1 MEQFSDCIGIKSGHC
16 LVTTVLPGAVCM
28 EMCGG
33 VTVKVR
39 GLLLMKLGACVLVV
53 CVRGSYDH

>member
-1 MEQFSDCIGIKSGHC
+1 MEQFSDCIGIKSVHC
-16 LVTTVLPGAVCM
+16 LLTVLPGAICM
-28 EMCGG
+28 EMCIGG

-39 GLLLMKLGACVLVV
+39 GLLLMKLGACVLGV